1 VYMTIIVAAVLFG
14 AATPVIASARGEP
27 EQNCEGGA
35 PEMAECLNAKTAK
48 WDRRLTIAYQ

>member
-1 VYMTIIVAAVLFG
+1 MTIIVAAVLFG